1 MNCYLLCRTH
11 PDYKRDVT
19 WPEHGKVGNLDFS
32 IRKSWGTLVR
42 FVMSVKVIV
51 GTQWG
56 DEGKGKITDIL
67 AEKMDLVI
75 RYQGGNN
82 AGHTVVVGEDTFK
95 LHLIPS
101 GILYDTCTC
110 IIGNGV
116 VLDPEVFFEELK
128 TLAKQ
133 NIHITPERLKISGN
147 AHVILPF
154 HKQLDSKQEAKR
166 HAEKIGTTG
175 KGIGPAY
182 ADKTARRGIR
192 VQDLLNKER
201 LEKTLKKQNWEQILT
216 DLTQADIDDT
226 RDQYLAFGEKLR
238 PYLCDASLTINH
250 AIDNKKNILL
260 EGAQGTML
268 DIDHGS
274 YPFVT
279 SSNPTSGGA
288 CIGAGIGPHKINSVI
303 GITKAYVT
311 RVGEGPFP
319 TEQSNAIGQHLQEKG
334 CEFGTTTGRI
344 RRCGWLDLVILRYA
358 NRINGI
364 TEICLTKLDVLD
376 ESKEIKVCTGYKIK
390 GEIITEFPQD
400 LDALQGCDPVYETL
414 AGWEEDI
421 SGLTSYQDL
430 PENAKAYIKY
440 IEDKVSVEIS
450 MVSVGSARRQ
460 TIHLL
465 RV

>member
-1 MNCYLLCRTH
+1 MT
-11 PDYKRDVT
+11 
-19 WPEHGKVGNLDFS
+19 
-32 IRKSWGTLVR
+32 
-42 FVMSVKVIV
+42 VKVIV

-67 AEKMDLVI
+67 AEKMDMVI

-82 AGHTVVVGEDTFK
+82 AGHTVVVGDKTFK

-101 GILYDTCTC
+101 GILYEDCC
-110 IIGNGV
+110 CYIGNGV
-116 VLDPEVFFEELK
+116 VLDPEVFFQELA
-128 TLAKQ
+128 TLASQ
-133 NIHITPERLKISGN
+133 GINVTPKRLKISCN
-147 AHVILPF
+147 AHIILPF
-154 HKQLDSKQEAKR
+154 HRMLDSQQESKR
-166 HAEKIGTTG
+166 HEEKIGTTG

-192 VQDLLNKER
+192 LQDLLN
-201 LEKTLKKQNWEQILT
+201 EKRFKKQLDKQHW
-216 DLTQADIDDT
+216 
-226 RDQYLAFGEKLR
+226 DQQLSLSENEINEVYEKYLNYGKKLKEFI
-238 PYLCDASLTINH
+238 CDASLEINQ
-250 AIDNKKNILL
+250 AIDNNKNILL

-274 YPFVT
+274 YPYVT

-319 TEQSNAIGQHLQEKG
+319 TEQNNEIGQHLQNKG

-358 NRINGI
+358 IRINGI

-376 ESKEIKVCTGYKIK
+376 DSKDIKICTGYKINNK
-390 GEIITEFPQD
+390 IISEFPQD
-400 LDALQGCDPVYETL
+400 LDALQNCEPIYETL
-414 AGWEEDI
+414 PGWKSDI
-421 SGLTSYQDL
+421 SKLTSFQEL
-430 PENAKAYIKY
+430 PENAKAYINY
-440 IEDKVSVEIS
+440 ISKKVGVEIS